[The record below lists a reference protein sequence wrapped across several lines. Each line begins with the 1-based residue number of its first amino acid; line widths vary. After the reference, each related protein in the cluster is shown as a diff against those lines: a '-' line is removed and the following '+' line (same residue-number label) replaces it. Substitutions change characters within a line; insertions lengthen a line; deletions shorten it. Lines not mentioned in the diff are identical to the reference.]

1 MSHRELD
8 GNRTTACKIRKLGLP
23 TKVTKQITFLFIN
36 YLVTILIH
44 RPVGV
49 HVPFWSPLPA
59 FRGNYWVL
67 SSGSIFVLKWN
78 KSRAFPLT
86 MNCVRKFNCFNYA
99 RCNLGKVET
108 DSSPRLHQFVVGG
121 LSEVFQGIALFFRSI
136 CFGVFLAS
144 FPSFPSILR
153 VLPFHFE
160 GKCSFHTPVGWCSA
174 DSLLAQLPWWFPCC
188 SLNGTYPTI
197 LLLYFKDNK
206 HLASKTEYGECS
218 PRFSLCVI
226 YALCM

>member
-36 YLVTILIH
+36 YLVTVLIH

-108 DSSPRLHQFVVGG
+108 DSSPGAAPSVCCRGLKWGFSGNSAVFPLNLFWRFSRFVS
-121 LSEVFQGIALFFRSI
+121 L
-136 CFGVFLAS
+136 
-144 FPSFPSILR
+144 
-153 VLPFHFE
+153 LPFHFE

-174 DSLLAQLPWWFPCC
+174 DSRLAQLPWWFPCC

-206 HLASKTEYGECS
+206 HLASKTECGECS
-218 PRFSLCVI
+218 PRFSLYVI

>member
-1 MSHRELD
+1 MLYQWAAENLMGQGPRRAKSESLAFHSIWVNQAFFL
-8 GNRTTACKIRKLGLP
+8 CP

-36 YLVTILIH
+36 YLVTVLIH

-86 MNCVRKFNCFNYA
+86 MNCVRKFNCFNDA

-108 DSSPRLHQFVVGG
+108 DTSPRFHQFVVGG
-121 LSEVFQGIALFFRSI
+121 LSEVFQGMALFFHSI
-136 CFGVFLAS
+136 CFGIFLAS
-144 FPSFPSILR
+144 FPSFRSIFR
-153 VLPFHFE
+153 VSAHSTHEL
-160 GKCSFHTPVGWCSA
+160 VGA
-174 DSLLAQLPWWFPCC
+174 VL
-188 SLNGTYPTI
+188 TI
-197 LLLYFKDNK
+197 
-206 HLASKTEYGECS
+206 A
-218 PRFSLCVI
+218 
-226 YALCM
+226 

>member
-36 YLVTILIH
+36 YLVTVLIH

-108 DSSPRLHQFVVGG
+108 DSSPGAAPSVCCRGLKWGFSGNSAVFPLNLFWRFSRFVS
-121 LSEVFQGIALFFRSI
+121 L
-136 CFGVFLAS
+136 
-144 FPSFPSILR
+144 
-153 VLPFHFE
+153 LPFHFE
-160 GKCSFHTPVGWCSA
+160 GP
-174 DSLLAQLPWWFPCC
+174 SLPFW
-188 SLNGTYPTI
+188 G
-197 LLLYFKDNK
+197 
-206 HLASKTEYGECS
+206 
-218 PRFSLCVI
+218 
-226 YALCM
+226 